1 MNDCFLEEAALIRKL
16 SIGELE
22 TYLIDKGFT
31 EAAAAKLKENEID
44 GWSLLK
50 LQERHFAELGISMGQ
65 RIKLMEYITHLTSEN
80 PESVDDFPTF
90 VVPEYNSSETTLNG
104 CSSMIGCHS
113 ILKEQLTSTL
123 RESDTGENDADI
135 ARQTA
140 ASGLVESS
148 VASLRNGKNLS
159 QIVKQFQLFQPQEAL
174 NVDVDLDVI
183 NILKNEPGGL
193 RIVESYYGKPFPISV
208 EDRQVIIRLTV
219 QYMTK
224 LIGHLYPSSEIKEK
238 LAMKI
243 VEAFPSL
250 ALNRPGLNPYSYLY
264 NKGTTSGFIDTRLKT
279 MRKSLPLNERKRRSC
294 DNPQPKVRK
303 LKHRMID
310 DGATGESP
318 SNFDEADL
326 EQKVIWLSENPTSVE
341 TEATIM
347 EYMQDTFQYRKSQID
362 RELVN
367 ATMILD
373 KYPRFIDFDN
383 GRLIY
388 ADFLHRY
395 PKAGH
400 FGENFTQK
408 YARKIFRLAAF
419 YRMQIED
426 CRDNCLQALMLSL
439 KLFPSVRKIKK
450 IPLGSIV
457 EHFIV
462 FRPED
467 TDLDLFPKT
476 KPPHLEQPFLLCLGS
491 FSDPK
496 HYYLIVDECAIPCG
510 NECEN
515 AFQILIASFF
525 TFGME
530 YPMFI
535 SQWYQF
541 FEEAV
546 FKIRE
551 TSCNNVASFT
561 ATLESLPQ

>member
-1 MNDCFLEEAALIRKL
+1 LKDTESVGHIGDGLIPKQ
-16 SIGELE
+16 
-22 TYLIDKGFT
+22 
-31 EAAAAKLKENEID
+31 EID
-44 GWSLLK
+44 PELL
-50 LQERHFAELGISMGQ
+50 
-65 RIKLMEYITHLTSEN
+65 EN
-80 PESVDDFPTF
+80 SVP
-90 VVPEYNSSETTLNG
+90 
-104 CSSMIGCHS
+104 
-113 ILKEQLTSTL
+113 
-123 RESDTGENDADI
+123 
-135 ARQTA
+135 
-140 ASGLVESS
+140 
-148 VASLRNGKNLS
+148 SLRNGKNLA
-159 QIVKQFQLFQPQEAL
+159 QLVKHFQLFQPQEAV
-174 NVDVDLDVI
+174 NVDEELDVI
-183 NILKNEPGGL
+183 SILKSEPAGL

-208 EDRQVIIRLTV
+208 EDRQIIIRLTV

-224 LIGHLYPSSEIKEK
+224 VIGHLYPSSEIKEK

-303 LKHRMID
+303 LKHRMTTD
-310 DGATGESP
+310 DAAAAAAATGESP
-318 SNFDEADL
+318 LHFDEADL
-326 EQKVIWLSENPTSVE
+326 EQKVMWLRENPTSVE
-341 TEATIM
+341 TETTIM
-347 EYMQDTFQYRKSQID
+347 EFMQDTFQYRKLQID

-367 ATMILD
+367 ATMILQ

-395 PKAGH
+395 PRAGH

-419 YRMQIED
+419 YRMPIED
-426 CRDNCLQALMLSL
+426 CRDSCLQALMLSL

-450 IPLGSIV
+450 IPLASIV

-462 FRPED
+462 FRSEN

-491 FSDPK
+491 FNDPK

-510 NECEN
+510 SECEN

-530 YPMFI
+530 YPLFI

-546 FKIRE
+546 FNIRE